1 MAGADRGVGR
11 VVGRWRGDGLTV
23 CGLEATV
30 RTLVLS
36 EVSLVRNED
45 DEKGLTSGCELMKS

>member
-1 MAGADRGVGR
+1 M
-11 VVGRWRGDGLTV
+11 VGRWRGDGLTV